1 MSRGLIAL
9 NAAFALIALA
19 AIGYV
24 VRELRVPAPA
34 LDVARRPI
42 PEAAPAVPAAPAAA
56 ETPPGTYG
64 VVAARNLFS
73 PTRTEAPPAPVAAGQ
88 TTAKPSLYGILVTDT
103 LHVAYLEDPITKR
116 VAGYRVGDSV
126 AGGKLTQIAADFVV
140 LNRPD
145 GDVNVRL
152 RDPFKPRSAPAAVP
166 GQGGSP
172 VPAAPGAP
180 PRAVVPSTPGAQGI
194 PAVPGVPGA
203 PGVSPTQ
210 PTQPIPQPPTP
221 GLGPPTAGPP
231 ILPRRPLP
239 PNLSRRL
246 PPAGTIAPA
255 QD

>member
-1 MSRGLIAL
+1 MSRELIVL

-24 VRELRVPAPA
+24 VRELRAPAPA
-34 LDVARRPI
+34 PDVARRPI
-42 PEAAPAVPAAPAAA
+42 PEAAPAVPAARAAA
-56 ETPPGTYG
+56 ETPPGAYG

-73 PTRTEAPPAPVAAGQ
+73 PTRTEAPPPPVAAGQ

-103 LHVAYLEDPITKR
+103 FHVAYLEDPITKR
-116 VAGYRVGDSV
+116 VAGYRIGDSV

-152 RDPFKPRSAPAAVP
+152 RDPFKPRAAT
-166 GQGGSP
+166 P
-172 VPAAPGAP
+172 VPAVPGAP
-180 PRAVVPSTPGAQGI
+180 PRAVVPSTPGAQGT
-194 PAVPGVPGA
+194 PAVPGGPPVQ
-203 PGVSPTQ
+203 PTQ
-210 PTQPIPQPPTP
+210 PIQPIPQPPTP

-239 PNLSRRL
+239 PSLSRRL
-246 PPAGTIAPA
+246 PPAGTNAPA

>member
-24 VRELRVPAPA
+24 VHELRVPAPGP
-34 LDVARRPI
+34 DVARRPI

-64 VVAARNLFS
+64 VVAGRNLFS
-73 PTRTEAPPAPVAAGQ
+73 PTRTEAPPSPVAAGQ

-103 LHVAYLEDPITKR
+103 FHVAYLEDPITKR
-116 VAGYRVGDSV
+116 VAGYRIGDSV

-194 PAVPGVPGA
+194 PAG

-210 PTQPIPQPPTP
+210 PTQPIQPIPQPPTP

-246 PPAGTIAPA
+246 PPAGTNAPA

>member
-24 VRELRVPAPA
+24 VHELRVPAPGP
-34 LDVARRPI
+34 DVARRPI
-42 PEAAPAVPAAPAAA
+42 PEAAPAVPAAPAA

-64 VVAARNLFS
+64 VVAGRNLFS
-73 PTRTEAPPAPVAAGQ
+73 PTRTEAPPSPVAAGQ

-103 LHVAYLEDPITKR
+103 FHVAYLEDPITKR
-116 VAGYRVGDSV
+116 VAGYRIGDSV

-194 PAVPGVPGA
+194 PAG
-203 PGVSPTQ
+203 PGVSPIQ

-246 PPAGTIAPA
+246 PPAGTNAPA

>member
-1 MSRGLIAL
+1 MSRGLIVL

-24 VRELRVPAPA
+24 IRELRAPAPA
-34 LDVARRPI
+34 PDVARRPV
-42 PEAAPAVPAAPAAA
+42 PAAAPAVPAARAAG
-56 ETPPGTYG
+56 ETPPGAYG

-73 PTRTEAPPAPVAAGQ
+73 PTRTEAPPAPVAAGA

-103 LHVAYLEDPITKR
+103 FHVAYLEDPTTKR
-116 VAGYRVGDSV
+116 VAGYRIGDSV

-152 RDPFKPRSAPAAVP
+152 REPFKPRSAPAAVP

-172 VPAAPGAP
+172 TMPAVPGAP
-180 PRAVVPSTPGAQGI
+180 PRAVVPSIPGAQGT
-194 PAVPGVPGA
+194 PGTQGTPGVPGVP
-203 PGVSPTQ
+203 PQ
-210 PTQPIPQPPTP
+210 QPIPQPPAP
-221 GLGPPTAGPP
+221 GLGPPTGGLP

-239 PNLSRRL
+239 PSLSRRL
-246 PPAGTIAPA
+246 PPAGTNAPA

>member
-1 MSRGLIAL
+1 
-9 NAAFALIALA
+9 
-19 AIGYV
+19 
-24 VRELRVPAPA
+24 
-34 LDVARRPI
+34 
-42 PEAAPAVPAAPAAA
+42 
-56 ETPPGTYG
+56 
-64 VVAARNLFS
+64 
-73 PTRTEAPPAPVAAGQ
+73 
-88 TTAKPSLYGILVTDT
+88 VTDT
-103 LHVAYLEDPITKR
+103 FHVAYLEDPITKR
-116 VAGYRVGDSV
+116 VAGYRIGDSV

-166 GQGGSP
+166 GQGGTP
-172 VPAAPGAP
+172 VPAVPGAP
-180 PRAVVPSTPGAQGI
+180 PRAVVPGTPGAQGI
-194 PAVPGVPGA
+194 PGV

-210 PTQPIPQPPTP
+210 PTQPIQPIPQP

-246 PPAGTIAPA
+246 PPAGTNAPA